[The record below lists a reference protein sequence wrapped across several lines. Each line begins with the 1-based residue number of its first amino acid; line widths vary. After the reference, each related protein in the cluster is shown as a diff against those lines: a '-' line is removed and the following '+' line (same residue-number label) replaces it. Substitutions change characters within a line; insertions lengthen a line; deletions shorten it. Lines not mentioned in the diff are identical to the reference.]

1 MGFVF
6 ISYSRQDTSTVDQI
20 VSRLKADGFEVWIDR
35 ANIKGGDL
43 WTVAI
48 VEAIDTAESFVLML
62 SPSSTASDNVRKEV
76 QLAQDAKRKLFPL
89 LIAAVT
95 LPPQFRYQLAGIQL
109 IDYAGDPETK
119 YRELVEVLQV
129 HRDTLFKAETPAT
142 RQVEVVLSKGN
153 METFGSIEKEKLLN
167 AVANIAQT
175 ARTKLNLVNLTAG
188 SVHAFIDLPVHAAY
202 VLKTA
207 ALNRDT
213 RLLKHGIDALRLNG
227 EENYVLVNSGEI
239 GPLHLPKPR
248 PLFYK
253 GFLSS
258 IIGIGMIIVILF
270 MIFPSAK
277 TFFQPPTSTNTPTVT
292 PTQTATST
300 QTATRTLTPT
310 FTPIPTF
317 TNTNTSTP
325 TETFTPTSTPNR
337 PPSAPAVSID
347 SMRRNGTIPCSAP
360 STLYWD
366 VSDPDGIN
374 NSQVLID
381 VYNSKTSVWDNVL
394 RTTVPN
400 NKLDIS
406 DIVATFCGET
416 MRAQVSAQDALGAW
430 GPQSKPLQFTIDFP
444 VPG

>member
-20 VSRLKADGFEVWIDR
+20 VSRLKSDGFEVWIDR

-109 IDYAGDPETK
+109 IDYAGDPESK

-129 HRDTLFKAETPAT
+129 HRETLFKAEVPAT
-142 RQVEVVLSKGN
+142 RQVEVVMSEGN
-153 METFGSIEKEKLLN
+153 AEKFGSTEREKLLN
-167 AVANIAQT
+167 TVANIAQT
-175 ARTKLNLVNLTAG
+175 AHTKLNLASLTSG
-188 SVHAFIDLPVHAAY
+188 SVHAFIDMPAHAAY

-207 ALNRDT
+207 ALNKDK

-227 EENYVLVNSGEI
+227 EENYVLVDSGEI
-239 GPLHLPKPR
+239 GPLNLPTHR
-248 PLFYK
+248 PPFYK

-258 IIGIGMIIVILF
+258 IIGIGIIAAILF
-270 MIFPSAK
+270 AIFPSVK
-277 TFFQPPTSTNTPTVT
+277 TFFQPATPTN
-292 PTQTATST
+292 TQTATLT
-300 QTATRTLTPT
+300 QMARPTLTPT
-310 FTPIPTF
+310 FTHIPTF
-317 TNTNTSTP
+317 TSTNTSTA
-325 TETFTPTSTPNR
+325 TETVTPTSTPNR
-337 PPSAPAVSID
+337 PPPPPVVYID
-347 SMRRNGTIPCSAP
+347 SMQRNSTIPCSAL

-366 VSDPDGIN
+366 VSDPDGII

-381 VYNSKTSVWDNVL
+381 VYNSKTRGWDNIL
-394 RTTVPN
+394 KSTVPF

-406 DIVATFCGET
+406 DVVAKFCGE
-416 MRAQVSAQDALGAW
+416 
-430 GPQSKPLQFTIDFP
+430 
-444 VPG
+444 

>member
-20 VSRLKADGFEVWIDR
+20 VSRLKADGFDVWIDR

-119 YRELVEVLQV
+119 YSELVEVLDA
-129 HRDTLFKAETPAT
+129 HRKTLFKAEAPPT
-142 RQVEVVLSKGN
+142 RQVEVVLGEGKAEN
-153 METFGSIEKEKLLN
+153 FGSTEKEKLLN
-167 AVANIAQT
+167 AVANIAQI
-175 ARTKLNLVNLTAG
+175 ARTKLNLANLTAG
-188 SVHAFIDLPVHAAY
+188 SVHAFIDMPAHEAY
-202 VLKTA
+202 ILKTA

-239 GPLHLPKPR
+239 GPLNLPTRR
-248 PLFYK
+248 PPFYK

-258 IIGIGMIIVILF
+258 IIGIGIIAAILF
-270 MIFPSAK
+270 AIFPSVK
-277 TFFQPPTSTNTPTVT
+277 PLFQSPTPTNTPTDT
-292 PTQTATST
+292 PTQTASP
-300 QTATRTLTPT
+300 TLTPT

-317 TNTNTSTP
+317 TRTNTPTP
-325 TETFTPTSTPNR
+325 TETFTPSPTPNR
-337 PPSAPAVSID
+337 PPPPPVVYID

-366 VSDPDGIN
+366 VSDPNGIS

-381 VYNSKTSVWDNVL
+381 VYNSKTSGWDNIL
-394 RTTVPN
+394 TSTIPS

-406 DIVATFCGET
+406 DIVAKFCGET

-430 GPQSKPLQFTIDFP
+430 GSVSKPLQFTIDWP

>member
-20 VSRLKADGFEVWIDR
+20 VSRLKSDGFEVWIDR

-119 YRELVEVLQV
+119 YRELVEVLDA
-129 HRDTLFKAETPAT
+129 HRKTLFKAEVPTT
-142 RQVEVVLSKGN
+142 RQVEVVIGEGN
-153 METFGSIEKEKLLN
+153 VERFGSAEKERLLD
-167 AVANIAQT
+167 AVAKIAET
-175 ARTKLNLVNLTAG
+175 ARTKLNLASVTAG
-188 SVHAFIDLPVHAAY
+188 SVHAFIDMPARSAY

-207 ALNRDT
+207 ALNQDK
-213 RLLKHGIDALRLNG
+213 RLLKHGIDAIRLNG
-227 EENYVLVNSGEI
+227 EENYVLVGSGEI
-239 GPLHLPKPR
+239 GPLNLPRRR
-248 PLFYK
+248 PPFYRSYLF
-253 GFLSS
+253 S
-258 IIGIGMIIVILF
+258 IIGIGIIAAILF
-270 MIFPSAK
+270 AIFPSVR
-277 TFFQPPTSTNTPTVT
+277 TFFQPPTPTNTPTAT
-292 PTQTATST
+292 ATQTV
-300 QTATRTLTPT
+300 RPT

-317 TNTNTSTP
+317 TRTHTPTP
-325 TETFTPTSTPNR
+325 TETFTPTSVPNR
-337 PPSAPAVSID
+337 PPPPPLVYID
-347 SMRRNGTIPCSAP
+347 SMRRNGSVPCSAP

-366 VSDPDGIN
+366 VSDPDGIL

-381 VYNSKTSVWDNVL
+381 VYNRKTRGWDNIL
-394 RTTVPN
+394 KSTVPY
-400 NKLDIS
+400 NKMDIS
-406 DIVATFCGET
+406 DVVAKFCGET
-416 MRAQVSAQDALGAW
+416 MRAQVSAQDTLGAW
-430 GPQSKPLQFTIDFP
+430 GPESKPLEFYIELP

>member
-20 VSRLKADGFEVWIDR
+20 VSRLKSDGFEVWIDR

-109 IDYAGDPETK
+109 IDYAEDPETK

-129 HRDTLFKAETPAT
+129 HRETLFKAEMPAT
-142 RQVEVVLSKGN
+142 RQVEVVISEGN
-153 METFGSIEKEKLLN
+153 VEKFGSAEKERLLD
-167 AVANIAQT
+167 AVAKIAET
-175 ARTKLNLVNLTAG
+175 ARTKLNLAGLTAG
-188 SVHAFIDLPVHAAY
+188 SVHAFIDMPAHAAY

-207 ALNRDT
+207 ALNQDK
-213 RLLKHGIDALRLNG
+213 RLLKHGIDAIRLNG
-227 EENYVLVNSGEI
+227 EENYVLVGSGEI
-239 GPLHLPKPR
+239 GPLNLPRRR
-248 PLFYK
+248 PPFYRSY
-253 GFLSS
+253 LSS
-258 IIGIGMIIVILF
+258 IIGIGIIAAILF
-270 MIFPSAK
+270 AVFSSVK
-277 TFFQPPTSTNTPTVT
+277 SFFQSPTPTSTP
-292 PTQTATST
+292 TATST
-300 QTATRTLTPT
+300 QTASPT

-317 TNTNTSTP
+317 TRTNTPTP
-325 TETFTPTSTPNR
+325 TATFTPSPTPNR
-337 PPSAPAVSID
+337 PPPPPVVYID

-366 VSDPDGIN
+366 VSDPDGIM

-381 VYNSKTSVWDNVL
+381 LYNRKTRGWDNIL
-394 RTTVPN
+394 KSTVPY
-400 NKLDIS
+400 NKMDIS
-406 DIVATFCGET
+406 DIVAKFCGET
-416 MRAQVSAQDALGAW
+416 MRAQVSAQDTLGAW
-430 GPQSKPLQFTIDFP
+430 GPESKPLEFYIELP